1 MRYMKWKIPVF
12 GGIVFV
18 SAPQNCGRQFIMN
31 CRPLFVQP
39 NHERIFIS
47 SFHITA
53 SDAPLA
59 VIF

>member
-31 CRPLFVQP
+31 CRPQSVEKVLA
-39 NHERIFIS
+39 IS
-47 SFHITA
+47 
-53 SDAPLA
+53 
-59 VIF
+59 